1 MAEKRRY
8 ADRREYLIQAVR
20 LRRKKVRSMALEKAG
35 GKCRLCGYDR
45 CLDALEFHH
54 RDSDGK
60 DFSVLNRGYTRS
72 WSRVEAEIAKCLLL
86 CANCHREVHAG
97 QRSIEGL

>member
-20 LRRKKVRSMALEKAG
+20 RRRQKVRSMALELAG

-60 DFSVLNRGYTRS
+60 DFSVSNRGYTRS

-86 CANCHREVHAG
+86 CANCHREVRAG